1 MPASSNR
8 LSSFV
13 AFSRLGW
20 FLLGGVAFLPRA
32 LRTAL
37 LFPIRT
43 IQVFVVTAHFA
54 RLIAS
59 TMLEHARDLAPP
71 SVNLHACAG
80 LVAYL
85 VRSFPGGLLAKVSCC
100 SPSLKFDVLIGHDT
114 QILSSTIFISPLYS
128 HPKAPKGMPP
138 PQLEILL
145 FSPLHHKKVK
155 MLPPKGARKAR
166 IRARTKVAIKARVK
180 GKVMI
185 GKVDRTRSPPF
196 RLVLGWVFNLLL
208 ILHFWHAL
216 APARRHLGRSGG

>member
-1 MPASSNR
+1 MPASSNP

-13 AFSRLGW
+13 AFFRLGW

-80 LVAYL
+80 LVACRISCSQL
-85 VRSFPGGLLAKVSCC
+85 SGRSFGES
-100 SPSLKFDVLIGHDT
+100 
-114 QILSSTIFISPLYS
+114 
-128 HPKAPKGMPP
+128 
-138 PQLEILL
+138 
-145 FSPLHHKKVK
+145 
-155 MLPPKGARKAR
+155 
-166 IRARTKVAIKARVK
+166 
-180 GKVMI
+180 
-185 GKVDRTRSPPF
+185 
-196 RLVLGWVFNLLL
+196 LVLQPLPQ
-208 ILHFWHAL
+208 I
-216 APARRHLGRSGG
+216 